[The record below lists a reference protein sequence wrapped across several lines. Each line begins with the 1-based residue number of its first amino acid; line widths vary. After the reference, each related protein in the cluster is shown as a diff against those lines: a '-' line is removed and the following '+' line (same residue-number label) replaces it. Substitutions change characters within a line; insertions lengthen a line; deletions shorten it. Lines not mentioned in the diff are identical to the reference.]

1 MTQAVKTTRGK
12 SYHHGDLHNALML
25 AAAELIEESG
35 SVDFSMVDA
44 ARRAGVSSAAPY
56 RHFKD
61 KDALLEAVAQLCFMA
76 LSESGLEAVASEDI
90 ASEQAVIA
98 LGRSYINF
106 VLEHR
111 PFYDLMWGDHG
122 ARAMKSTSVDLKG
135 TAFYSVAECVRALCE
150 KEQIELADPLEAA
163 TKLWAMVHG
172 LAALAM
178 NGQIDRFMENADV
191 YALLESSTHIF
202 FDGLRHQS

>member
-1 MTQAVKTTRGK
+1 MTQAIKTKCGK
-12 SYHHGDLHNALML
+12 SYHHGDLHNTLIL

-35 SVDFSMVDA
+35 SVDFSMIDA

-61 KDALLEAVAQLCFMA
+61 KDALLEAVVQLCFMA
-76 LSESGLEAVASEDI
+76 LSEAGMQAVAGVDI
-90 ASEQAVIA
+90 TTEQAVIA
-98 LGRSYINF
+98 QGRSYINF

-111 PFYDLMWGDHG
+111 SFYDLMWGEHG
-122 ARAMKSTSVDLKG
+122 STAMESTSVDLKG
-135 TAFYSVAECVRALCE
+135 TAFYSVVNCVQALCE
-150 KEQIELADPLEAA
+150 KEQIELVDPLETA

-172 LAALAM
+172 LASLAM

-191 YALLESSTHIF
+191 YNLLESSTHIF
-202 FDGLRHQS
+202 FDGLRHPS